1 MKIKDLEVKENELK
15 RYSYAYDVD
24 NKYSNFTKRI
34 NDTVEKMIDE
44 RELKVYR
51 VKNIDVRDWMDSEY
65 YFIKDDAYLKIWQG
79 ANKDLYF
86 KVNTFGIVKKDVS
99 FKVKKSEFPGIYKL
113 IKEMLDKYET
123 DDYKYVITETKKWV
137 CEEYKELFEKGY
149 FSYRSDAPADEY
161 SDTFVYNY
169 FSVKSNED
177 EYELSFSN
185 SLEAY
190 YFVVEVN
197 TDRSRHGRLRF
208 PVMELYT
215 SLKDELPEI
224 TDYEVVRGE
233 LTRTYEMLKMK
244 KNKVYCKEYRKQEKD

>member
-44 RELKVYR
+44 REIKVYR
-51 VKNIDVRDWMDSEY
+51 VKNIDACDWMDSEY
-65 YFIKDDAYLKIWQG
+65 YFIKDDAYLKICQG
-79 ANKDLYF
+79 GNKDLYF
-86 KVNTFGIVKKDVS
+86 KVNTFGIVKKDAS
-99 FKVKKSEFPGIYKL
+99 FKVKKSELPGIYKL

-123 DDYKYVITETKKWV
+123 DDYKYIISETKKWV

-185 SLEAY
+185 SLETY

-208 PVMELYT
+208 PVMEFYT
-215 SLKDELPEI
+215 SLKDELPEV

-233 LTRTYEMLKMK
+233 LTRTYEMIQTK